1 MSGTALMT
9 PPASDLSSMARED
22 DEDASPAPPT
32 RVPRGDHAD
41 HRAPSHRHPRGG
53 QRSVLSANSGARP
66 VSANRPLAV
75 ESAKNETGYIASC
88 AALARPMA
96 VLPAA
101 AHLQEA

>member
-1 MSGTALMT
+1 
-9 PPASDLSSMARED
+9 MARED

-32 RVPRGDHAD
+32 RVPRGGHAD
-41 HRAPSHRHPRGG
+41 HRTPNHRHPRGG
-53 QRSVLSANSGARP
+53 QRNVMSANNGARP